1 MPIVYI
7 LTNPAMPGLIKI
19 GRAEEL
25 VPRLKSLYTSG
36 VPLPF
41 ECFYAAKV
49 ADADKVEKNLHL
61 AFSPHRINENREF
74 FRLDP
79 NYAAAALELAEV
91 EDVTPGSVTVETE
104 QDVVALAK
112 ETQRAARFNFEM
124 VKIPVGATLTF
135 AEDDNITCQ
144 VASKSRVT
152 FQGEELALSVA
163 AIKALHMIGK
173 KWKAAQGAN
182 HWMFEGETLVDRR
195 DRMESGDE

>member
-19 GRAEEL
+19 GQTEDL
-25 VPRLKSLYTSG
+25 VPRLRGLYTSG

-41 ECFYAAKV
+41 ECFYAARV
-49 ADADKVEKNLHL
+49 GNANLVEKNLHI

-79 NYAAAALELAEV
+79 NYAAAALELAEL
-91 EDVTPGSVTVETE
+91 EDVTPGTVTAETQ
-104 QDVVALAK
+104 QDVVALEK

-124 VKIPVGATLTF
+124 VKIPPGSILTF
-135 AEDDNITCQ
+135 VEDNSITCQ
-144 VASKSRVT
+144 VTSKNKVL
-152 FQGEELALSVA
+152 FEGAELSLSVA
-163 AIKALHMIGK
+163 AIKALHKVGK

-182 HWMFEGETLVDRR
+182 HWVFENETLVDRR
-195 DRMESGDE
+195 ERMEAGDE